1 VWRSKNE
8 AVIRDLIIQHGQ
20 AVLETVKA
28 LHQYVTMVREKKPSE
43 RQVDQEERLA
53 KRVLELESQADLVE
67 EEVNLQL
74 FRGAFLP
81 VTTSDRYDLVATID
95 GIADRCELIVRKLRI
110 LGEPIALDVKAKLG
124 EMTDYCVEATA
135 ALLESV
141 QLMSKDFDAA
151 LTEARK
157 VKPIREHNREV
168 EFATLELL
176 VKHDM
181 HCSSLILLHD
191 IVQLLGKTGD
201 RAKRAADAIVS
212 MIIRYR
218 A

>member
-1 VWRSKNE
+1 
-8 AVIRDLIIQHGQ
+8 VIRDLIIRHTQ

-43 RQVDQEERLA
+43 RRVDQEERMA
-53 KRVLELESQADLVE
+53 AHVVELEAQADLVE
-67 EEVNLQL
+67 EEINLQL

-110 LGEPIALDVKAKLG
+110 LGEPIDEDVKTKLG

-135 ALLESV
+135 ALLESI
-141 QLMSKDFDAA
+141 QLMGKDFDAA
-151 LTEARK
+151 LAEARK
-157 VKPIREHNREV
+157 VKPIRERNRKV
-168 EFATLELL
+168 EFATLEFL

-181 HCSSLILLHD
+181 HCSSMILLHD
-191 IVQLLGKTGD
+191 IIQLLGKTGD

-212 MIIRYR
+212 MIIKYR

>member
-8 AVIRDLIIQHGQ
+8 AVIRDLIIRHCQ

-28 LHQYVTMVREKKPSE
+28 LHEYITLVREKKPTASHLE
-43 RQVDQEERLA
+43 EEERLA
-53 KRVLELESQADLVE
+53 THVLELESQADLLE
-67 EEVNLQL
+67 EEINLQL

-110 LGEPIALDVKAKLG
+110 IGEPIEPDIKVKLG

-135 ALLESV
+135 ALLESI
-141 QLMSKDFDAA
+141 QLMSRDFDAA
-151 LTEARK
+151 LAEARK
-157 VKPIREHNREV
+157 VKPIRERNRGV

-176 VKHDM
+176 VKHNM
-181 HCSSLILLHD
+181 RSSSMILLHD
-191 IVQLLGKTGD
+191 VIQLFGKTGD

-212 MIIRYR
+212 MIIKYR

>member
-1 VWRSKNE
+1 VWRSKSE
-8 AVIRDLIIQHGQ
+8 TVIRDLIIRHTQ

-43 RQVDQEERLA
+43 RRVDQEERMA
-53 KRVLELESQADLVE
+53 AHVVELEAQADLVE
-67 EEVNLQL
+67 EEINLQL

-110 LGEPIALDVKAKLG
+110 LGEPIDSDVKTKLG

-135 ALLESV
+135 ALLESI

-157 VKPIREHNREV
+157 VKPIRERNRGV

-181 HCSSLILLHD
+181 HCSSMILLHD
-191 IVQLLGKTGD
+191 VIQLLGKTGD

-212 MIIRYR
+212 MIIKYR

>member
-1 VWRSKNE
+1 M
-8 AVIRDLIIQHGQ
+8 IRDLIIRHTQ

-43 RQVDQEERLA
+43 RRVDQEERMA
-53 KRVLELESQADLVE
+53 AHVVELEAQADLVE
-67 EEVNLQL
+67 EEINLQL

-110 LGEPIALDVKAKLG
+110 LGEPIDEDVKTKLG

-135 ALLESV
+135 ALLESI
-141 QLMSKDFDAA
+141 QLMGKDFDAA
-151 LTEARK
+151 LAEARK
-157 VKPIREHNREV
+157 VKPIRERNRKV
-168 EFATLELL
+168 EFATLEFL

-181 HCSSLILLHD
+181 HCSSMILLHD
-191 IVQLLGKTGD
+191 IIQLLGKTGD

-212 MIIRYR
+212 MIIKYR